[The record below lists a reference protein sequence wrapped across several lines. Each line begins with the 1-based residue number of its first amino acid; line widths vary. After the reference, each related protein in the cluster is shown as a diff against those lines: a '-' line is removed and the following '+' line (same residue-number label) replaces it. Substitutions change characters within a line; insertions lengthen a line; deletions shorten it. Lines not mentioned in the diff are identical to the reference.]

1 MKFDFILHW
10 LWAVVF
16 SILALSG
23 IAMAG
28 ARYGWVMQY
37 DIATADA
44 VHRVAAI
51 VYVLLTL
58 VVIAYEAIRILKRD
72 KTVKPWLVFGPTG
85 YGLFTFITT
94 LIFIITGAIIWLLMD
109 SDKAA
114 TALSMWIHEKLT
126 YLAVA
131 SVIWHIYVKAHA
143 LMWPKKKAQ
152 KAKQ

>member
-10 LWAVVF
+10 LWALVF

-28 ARYGWVMQY
+28 AKYGWVMQY
-37 DIATADA
+37 DIATADV

-58 VVIAYEAIRILKRD
+58 IVILYEIIRILRRD
-72 KTVKPWLVFGPTG
+72 KTIKPWLVFGPSG

-94 LIFIITGAIIWLLMD
+94 LIFIITGAFIWLFMD
-109 SDKAA
+109 SDKAG
-114 TALSMWIHEKLT
+114 TALSLWIHEKLT

-131 SVIWHIYVKAHA
+131 SVIWHIYMKTHA
-143 LMWPKKKAQ
+143 LMWPKKKMQ
-152 KAKQ
+152 KAK